1 MRPELLEPFARTIVG
16 ALGAGILESA
26 LLAFVIL
33 GLTKVRPRPSAT
45 TRHVFWWSA
54 LAASVAL
61 PLVSIAFSFGHV
73 EHRRVVEAPPRTAA
87 AAWRQLP
94 PQRTQEARPQG
105 RRPSDAAALSSPIR
119 ISGSRIVETPAIRDD
134 SAVSSLG
141 AADFSR
147 AAAALVEAR
156 AVASRAVSAIDSGF
170 TGLALVAVWLN
181 VVIFGLFSLGRSF
194 RTLRALKRNASPL
207 DEQLLRRLR
216 RGRHASRLGRSV
228 ALAVSNEIDVP
239 VAVGFRN
246 PTILM
251 PIGVVEREAAADID
265 QIAMHE
271 YAHLERYDDWTNL
284 AQRALE
290 RVFWFNPIVTFIG
303 RCISLER
310 EIACDD
316 WVVAQTG
323 QAHRYATCLWRLV
336 ESSRLPAKPTLAPGA
351 LQSPKQITVRIE
363 QLLDSRRNSPP
374 RLSPLG
380 ALAVGALCI
389 ALVVIQ
395 AQRAPVIALT
405 EKVVPA
411 PAVPAVTAQH
421 PATARRTLPVHNVTG
436 NVTLSEATAGSG
448 VEGPTALRRVTS
460 PTIAA
465 PSKPTR
471 IASKAVT

>member
-105 RRPSDAAALSSPIR
+105 QRPSDAAALSSPIR

-134 SAVSSLG
+134 SAVSSRW
-141 AADFSR
+141 AADVSR
-147 AAAALVEAR
+147 AAGALVEAR

-271 YAHLERYDDWTNL
+271 DARLARPRTRLLVQSDRDVHRPVHLARARDRLRRPGRRTNRSGPSLRHLLVETRRIFTL
-284 AQRALE
+284 A
-290 RVFWFNPIVTFIG
+290 
-303 RCISLER
+303 
-310 EIACDD
+310 
-316 WVVAQTG
+316 G
-323 QAHRYATCLWRLV
+323 QADTRAGGASVAEANHRPDR
-336 ESSRLPAKPTLAPGA
+336 
-351 LQSPKQITVRIE
+351 
-363 QLLDSRRNSPP
+363 
-374 RLSPLG
+374 
-380 ALAVGALCI
+380 
-389 ALVVIQ
+389 
-395 AQRAPVIALT
+395 
-405 EKVVPA
+405 
-411 PAVPAVTAQH
+411 
-421 PATARRTLPVHNVTG
+421 ATARLAPKLAASAFAARCPRGRRTVPRAGRHSG
-436 NVTLSEATAGSG
+436 ATRSRHRTHRKGRHRARRSG
-448 VEGPTALRRVTS
+448 GYG
-460 PTIAA
+460 AA
-465 PSKPTR
+465 P
-471 IASKAVT
+471 